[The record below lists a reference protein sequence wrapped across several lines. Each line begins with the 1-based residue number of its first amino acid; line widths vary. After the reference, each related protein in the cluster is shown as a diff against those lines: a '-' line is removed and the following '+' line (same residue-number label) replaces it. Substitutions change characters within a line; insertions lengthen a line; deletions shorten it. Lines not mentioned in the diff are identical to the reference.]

1 MDNKFELPAFNTE
14 NTGFSAQNVSSAE
27 DLLHMGYSF
36 MKLMSYYTCA
46 MMEIETKFNVLNE
59 EFSLLWDRQPISS
72 IKTRL
77 KDPLSIRNKLMKK
90 GLPVDMKSIE
100 ENVNDVAGIRVVCSF
115 IADVYMIA
123 EAFKKQDDITVIEQ
137 KDYIAHPKQNGYRSL
152 HLIVAVPI
160 FLQHEKRI
168 MKAEIQIRTIAMD
181 FWASLEHQL
190 RYKKADNFD
199 DEMAADIKYCA
210 ALSAELDKHMDE
222 LRAKVYP
229 APPNEEDFL
238 KQALQELPIFTG
250 EKR

>member
-1 MDNKFELPAFNTE
+1 
-14 NTGFSAQNVSSAE
+14 
-27 DLLHMGYSF
+27 
-36 MKLMSYYTCA
+36 
-46 MMEIETKFNVLNE
+46 
-59 EFSLLWDRQPISS
+59 
-72 IKTRL
+72 
-77 KDPLSIRNKLMKK
+77 MKK

-190 RYKKADNFD
+190 RYKKTDNFD

-238 KQALQELPIFTG
+238 KQALQELPILTG
-250 EKR
+250 EKK